1 MQPLRIASLI
11 PVLMLSIFL
20 SGSVRAHSPGE
31 LFMIWPSL
39 TLDAAEAPYVVYASA
54 ATKYGFTVQ
63 KFEKGR
69 WVSVGSQ
76 GLSSKRGLL
85 PSLTID
91 ATGAPTFSYYSIE
104 ENSILPIV
112 VLKFNG
118 NAWIVSSML
127 SLPASFKN
135 VGRAPALVLI
145 PDELAYMAFFNQ
157 YKGGKLSVAKMNKWD
172 WVSVGEPLNISSEAA
187 VNPSLALTAT
197 GTPYVAY
204 QDGTHEGRLSV
215 MKFEKNAWIS
225 VGSPGFTPG
234 FALFP
239 SLKLSAAGVPFVA
252 FQDAEQENKL
262 SVMKFE
268 KGVWVYAGKAGFGVG
283 MLPSLALSK
292 TGVPY
297 VAYWEYGNT
306 NKGKVV
312 VAKLE
317 GENWVKV
324 ESQDTSSALKP
335 SHPNTQ

>member
-1 MQPLRIASLI
+1 MQNKSLSIISLI

-20 SGSVRAHSPGE
+20 SGSAQAHSPGE
-31 LFMIWPSL
+31 IFMIWPSL
-39 TLDAAEAPYVVYASA
+39 TLDAAGVPYVVYASG
-54 ATKYGFTVQ
+54 TNKYEFTVQ
-63 KFEKGR
+63 KFEKGY

-85 PSLTID
+85 PSLIMD
-91 ATGAPTFSYYSIE
+91 ASGAPTFSYYSIE
-104 ENSILPIV
+104 ENSVLPIV

-118 NAWIVSSML
+118 NAWITSSML
-127 SLPASFKN
+127 SFPASFKN
-135 VGRAPALVLI
+135 VGRAPSLVLM

-172 WVSVGEPLNISSEAA
+172 WVPVGEPLNITSEDA

-204 QDGTHEGRLSV
+204 QDGAHEGRISV
-215 MKFEKNAWIS
+215 MKFEKDAWVS

-239 SLKLSAAGVPFVA
+239 SLKISAAGVPFVA
-252 FQDAEQENKL
+252 FQDAEQENRL

-268 KGVWVYAGKAGFGVG
+268 KGGWVYAGKAGFAVG

-292 TGVPY
+292 AGVPY
-297 VAYWEYGNT
+297 VAYWEYGNA
-306 NKGKVV
+306 NKGKIVV
-312 VAKLE
+312 TKLE

-324 ESQDTSSALKP
+324 E
-335 SHPNTQ
+335 